1 MSLTKL
7 NIYSCRNISKAAIEP
22 SLEINLITGENGS
35 GKSSLLEAIYILGR
49 SRSFRANNLR
59 QTIQFDKE
67 ELIIT
72 GSCLQKN
79 DALFH
84 LGIQLDNKHCNI
96 RINQETKQKSDLA
109 YSFPVILI
117 HPKSYK
123 LLDAGAQIRREF
135 LDWGVFND
143 DDKYLDYW
151 RRFKKALQQRNALLK
166 TKQTRQLDVWNTEF
180 VQYGTIVS
188 KFRKE
193 YLERLE
199 PIFFEICEYFLEFKI
214 IQLKY
219 LSGWDESLNL
229 EQALENSLQK
239 DLKYGFT
246 HSGPHRSDFQ
256 LLVGSLIAKDFVS
269 RGQLKLLM
277 LALKL
282 AQVQLINIEEGQAV
296 CILID
301 DLTAELDMPNKEKL
315 LAFLSKL
322 NCQVFMS
329 TTELSNF
336 GSLESL
342 KNYKVFHVEHGEI
355 KLENVPRGT

>member
-7 NIYSCRNISKAAIEP
+7 NIYSCRNISKAAIDP
-22 SLEINLITGENGS
+22 SSEINLITGENGS

-59 QTIQFDKE
+59 QAIQFDKN
-67 ELIIT
+67 ELIVT

-84 LGIQLDNKHCNI
+84 LGIQLDKKHCTI

-123 LLDAGAQIRREF
+123 LLDSGAQIRREF
-135 LDWGVFND
+135 LDWGVFNYE
-143 DDKYLDYW
+143 DKYLDYW

-166 TKQTRQLDVWNTEF
+166 TKQTQQLDVWNTEF

-193 YLERLE
+193 YLKRLE
-199 PIFFEICEYFLEFKI
+199 PIFFEICEYFLEFEI

-219 LSGWDESLNL
+219 LSGWDGSLNL

-282 AQVQLINIEEGQAV
+282 AQVRLINIEEGQTV

-301 DLTAELDMPNKEKL
+301 DLTAELDTPNKAKL
-315 LAFLSKL
+315 LTFLSKL

-329 TTELSNF
+329 TTELNNF
-336 GSLESL
+336 GNLEDL